1 MMNYSLIIPAFFDEQ
16 FLKVRIAG
24 LTLIDRLFHEA
35 RKCGIQK
42 VFVFCSNPD
51 SLKPLNNSV
60 QFVSKIDKMKKIPQ
74 MSSIILKCGY
84 LPDALFFES
93 LLKSIDGKFSYLIPH
108 YPSILVVKE
117 NNDTQKLKKLWDKSG
132 FDSLYDEFKNSPFS
146 KVLDIKNGNIYDT
159 RSPERIFFVEN
170 QLFKDLIK
178 DTEGFMSRHFERKI
192 SIAISKRLVETSIT
206 PNQITVISML
216 IGLLGAFFMGIS
228 RGLWQ
233 ILGSILFLT
242 HSIMD
247 GCDGE
252 IARIKFSESR
262 LGGLLDFWGDN
273 VVHSAVFIAIAWEWW
288 NRTQVFF
295 PLLLAI
301 FAVLGCLASA
311 GMVYWKTMRFKNEK
325 GPLYTSVSFLKEKN
339 TLNKVADFLSRRDF
353 IYLVLILSFFKHL
366 DWFLICSA
374 LGTPAFLLLLLWL
387 YAKESRG

>member
-1 MMNYSLIIPAFFDEQ
+1 MMNYSLIIPAFFNEH

-42 VFVFCSNPD
+42 VFVLCSNPD

-60 QFVSKIDKMKKIPQ
+60 QFVNMIDELKRMHQK
-74 MSSIILKCGY
+74 SSIILKCGY

-93 LLKSIDGKFSYLIPH
+93 LLKSIDGKFSCLSPH

-117 NNDTQKLKKLWDKSG
+117 NNNTQKLKKLWDKNG

-216 IGLLGAFFMGIS
+216 IGLSGAFFMGIS

-273 VVHSAVFIAIAWEWW
+273 VVHSVVFIAIAWEWW
-288 NRTQVFF
+288 NRTRAFF
-295 PLLLAI
+295 PLLLAM

-325 GPLYTSVSFLKEKN
+325 GPLYTHVSSLKEKN
-339 TLNKVADFLSRRDF
+339 KLKEIADFLSRRDF
-353 IYLVLILSFFKHL
+353 IYLVVILSFFKHL
-366 DWFLICSA
+366 DWFLICSS
-374 LGTPAFLLLLLWL
+374 LGTPAFLLILLWL
-387 YAKESRG
+387 HTKESRG

>member
-1 MMNYSLIIPAFFDEQ
+1 MMNYSLIIPAFFNGQ

-42 VFVFCSNPD
+42 VFVLCSNPEL
-51 SLKPLNNSV
+51 LKPLNNSV
-60 QFVSKIDKMKKIPQ
+60 QFVNMIDELKRMPQ
-74 MSSIILKCGY
+74 KSSIILKCGY
-84 LPDALFFES
+84 LPDELFFKS
-93 LLKSIDGKFSYLIPH
+93 LLKSIDGKFSYMIPH
-108 YPSILVVKE
+108 YPSILVFKE
-117 NNDTQKLKKLWDKSG
+117 NNDTQKLKKLWGKNG
-132 FDSLYDEFKNSPFS
+132 FDSLCDELKNSPFS
-146 KVLDIKNGNIYDT
+146 KVLDIENGNIYDT
-159 RSPERIFFVEN
+159 RSPERIPFVEN
-170 QLFKDLIK
+170 QLFKGLIK
-178 DTEGFMSRHFERKI
+178 DTEGFMSRHFGRKI

-206 PNQITVISML
+206 PNQITLISVL
-216 IGLLGAFFMGIS
+216 IGLLGGFFMGVS

-233 ILGSILFLT
+233 ILGSLLFLT

-288 NRTQVFF
+288 NRTQAFF
-295 PLLLAI
+295 PLLLAM

-311 GMVYWKTMRFKNEK
+311 GMIYWKTMRFKNEK
-325 GPLYTSVSFLKEKN
+325 GPLYTHVSSFKEKN
-339 TLNKVADFLSRRDF
+339 KLKAIADFLSRRDF
-353 IYLVLILSFFKHL
+353 IYLVVILSFFKHL

-374 LGTPAFLLLLLWL
+374 LGTPAFLLVLLWL
-387 YAKESRG
+387 YAKESI